1 MVRIRKQV
9 HNKLSCYIRVI
20 SMLNYTLKN
29 EKKTHKKQKTL
40 KKNKKQKNTKKN
52 QKKK

>member
-29 EKKTHKKQKTL
+29 EKKTHKKQKT
-40 KKNKKQKNTKKN
+40 KNTKKK
-52 QKKK
+52 QKTKKH